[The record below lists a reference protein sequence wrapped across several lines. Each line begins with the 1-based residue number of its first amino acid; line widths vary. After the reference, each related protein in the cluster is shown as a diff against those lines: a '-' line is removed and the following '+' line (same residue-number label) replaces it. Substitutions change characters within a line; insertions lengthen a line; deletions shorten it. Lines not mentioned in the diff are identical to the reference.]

1 MDDTISTVDV
11 KMNQDIQL
19 FSKLFSPCKKMTN
32 GSYSTEHEMPQ
43 KIVFVLLMT
52 TKRQ

>member
-1 MDDTISTVDV
+1 MDDTISTEDV
-11 KMNQDIQL
+11 KMNQNIQL
-19 FSKLFSPCKKMTN
+19 FSKLFSPCEKMTN

-43 KIVFVLLMT
+43 KIVFILPMI